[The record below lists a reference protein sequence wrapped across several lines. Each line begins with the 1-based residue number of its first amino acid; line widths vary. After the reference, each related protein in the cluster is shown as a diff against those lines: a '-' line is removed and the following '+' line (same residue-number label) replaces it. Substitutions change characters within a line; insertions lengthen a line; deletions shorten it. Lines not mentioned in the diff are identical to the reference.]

1 MKNIKNFEGYFYNN
15 DGKIYQDHEMEN
27 APDSFWKSKP
37 LYIPEHL
44 EDFIPEL
51 TNIKKRLE
59 EIRDELENYGP
70 IDEDIVDTVDSLS
83 KILNKWENR
92 PLNKAAKKYNL

>member
-15 DGKIYQDHEMEN
+15 DGKIYQDEDMEN

-37 LYIPEHL
+37 LYIVDEL
-44 EDFIPEL
+44 GDFIPEL
-51 TNIKKRLE
+51 TNIKKRIE
-59 EIRDELENYGP
+59 EIAEELESYGP
-70 IDEDIVDTVDSLS
+70 IDEDLVDTVESLS

-92 PLNKAAKKYNL
+92 PINKDVKKYNL